1 MTVVY
6 QLVPPQLRCKE
17 SGRQGVEIAGY
28 YDTPFFAG
36 EKKQEQPEII
46 KKIEE
51 ESLVYPYSE
60 PFCMIIPLAGFYAV
74 FQLTANKCDICPG
87 FPEGNARAVGP
98 GIAYKVVDYRN
109 VYRAQ
114 VVDEIWAKLVKNIH
128 KYLFSH
134 SCNSLYQYIEFWGCS
149 IQWFS
154 SGKYTSRASSPFLL

>member
-1 MTVVY
+1 M
-6 QLVPPQLRCKE
+6 LFR
-17 SGRQGVEIAGY
+17 S
-28 YDTPFFAG
+28 
-36 EKKQEQPEII
+36 KQEQPEII

-51 ESLVYPYSE
+51 EALVDPYSE
-60 PFCMIIPLAGFYAV
+60 PFCMIIPHAGFQTV
-74 FQLTANKCDICPG
+74 FQLTANQRDICPG

-128 KYLFSH
+128 KYLFSQP
-134 SCNSLYQYIEFWGCS
+134 CNSLYQKIEFCGWR

-154 SGKYTSRASSPFLL
+154 SG